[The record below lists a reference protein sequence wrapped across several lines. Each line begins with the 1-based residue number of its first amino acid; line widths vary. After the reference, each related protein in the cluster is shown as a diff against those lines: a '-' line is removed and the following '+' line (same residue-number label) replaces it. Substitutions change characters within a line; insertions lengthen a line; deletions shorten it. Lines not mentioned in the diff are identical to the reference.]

1 MNTMPKNR
9 CAVGCSN
16 VFRKGSGIQFYRFP
30 VDLERWSKWIAAV
43 NRQNWNPTK
52 YTWICSKHFVSGVK
66 SNNPLAPNYV
76 PSLFKHTNSP
86 VKRRL
91 EARREGFARRQ
102 ATKRRRAEES
112 QRFEKVK
119 EERERLRRQ
128 EIEEQRKTDE
138 VSSLQPNS
146 ICMNNGL

>member
-1 MNTMPKNR
+1 MPKNC

-43 NRQNWNPTK
+43 NRQNWNPTE

-66 SNNPLAPNYV
+66 SNNPVVPNFM
-76 PSLFKHTNSP
+76 PSLFKHIKSP

-112 QRFEKVK
+112 QRFVKVK

>member
-1 MNTMPKNR
+1 MPKNC

-30 VDLERWSKWIAAV
+30 VDLERRSKWIAAV
-43 NRQNWNPTK
+43 NRQNWNPTE

-66 SNNPLAPNYV
+66 SNNPLATNYM
-76 PSLFKHTNSP
+76 PSLFKHTKSP

-91 EARREGFARRQ
+91 EARSKSFARRQ
-102 ATKRRRAEES
+102 ATKRRKVEES
-112 QRFEKVK
+112 QKFEKVK

-138 VSSLQPNS
+138 VSSLQPSS

>member
-1 MNTMPKNR
+1 M
-9 CAVGCSN
+9 
-16 VFRKGSGIQFYRFP
+16 
-30 VDLERWSKWIAAV
+30 DLERWSKWIAAV
-43 NRQNWNPTK
+43 NRQNWNPTE

-66 SNNPLAPNYV
+66 SNNPFAPNYV
-76 PSLFKHTNSP
+76 PSLIKHTKSP